1 VEECAGEVVGADEL
15 VLVTVREE
23 ERERE
28 DMVKGLEGQ
37 RLGQGDI

>member
-1 VEECAGEVVGADEL
+1 VEECAGEVVGVHEL

-28 DMVKGLEGQ
+28 DMVRGLQGQ
-37 RLGQGDI
+37 RLDS